1 MKKELEQLLALS
13 LKLGNNLNQIQ
24 AAGGNTSFKDDKYL
38 WVKASGFEL
47 KHAGPDSFV
56 QCHRDKLESNL
67 RKTYSSDPDI
77 SFEEA
82 KVDLLSSMV
91 DRNALLQP
99 SVETSLHVSL
109 QYPFVAHTHPT
120 LVNALTCSPKG
131 KDIVEEL
138 FSNVAVFVEY
148 NYPGYAL
155 FTRINE
161 ESDHFRKKHNQDPQI
176 IFLQNHGIV
185 VSGDSPSEI
194 DSLFEQVF
202 SKIRKLIREELAIKD
217 LDIPK
222 VGLDALPALRMLF
235 SNPKILKAHS
245 TTLSQFFAD
254 STTRFEKVAKPFC
267 FDHVKYNR
275 GAYLYVEPDQDLG
288 NLIPEFEKALDI
300 FRKAEGSDPKI
311 VLIKGLGLIA
321 AGTDNKAAE
330 TQLELFEDQMKIS
343 YYSGSF
349 GGPVF
354 LGEDEIELIGERVG
368 DLGLGD
374 LGLGTR
380 DLGLGTQGL
389 RKSAPERSRR
399 GELVHDRIAIVT
411 GAAQGFGE
419 GIARDL
425 FIQGAN
431 LVIADLNE
439 TTSLKLVREL
449 NNPTNSNKAIFI
461 KVDVSDPESVENLIS
476 DTVKEFGGLDLMIS
490 NAGVLFA
497 GGLDEMEPDTFDFVT
512 RVNYKGYFLCA
523 KYASAVMK
531 LQSKYKP
538 DHFTDI
544 IQINSKS
551 GLKGSNK
558 NFAYAGGKF
567 GGIGLTQSF
576 AMELMPYNIKV
587 NAVCPGNLF
596 DGPLWSD
603 PKNGLFV
610 QYLNAGKVPGAKTIA
625 DVKRFYE
632 AQVPANR
639 GCTVNDVMKAIY
651 YIIDQEYE
659 TGQAVPVTGGQNMLK

>member
-13 LKLGNNLNQIQ
+13 LKLGNDLSQIQ
-24 AAGGNTSFKDDKYL
+24 AAGGNTSFKDDKYV

-47 KHAGPDSFV
+47 KHASQDSFV

-82 KVDLLSSMV
+82 KVDLLASMV
-91 DRNALLQP
+91 DNNSELQP

-120 LVNALTCSPKG
+120 IVNALTCSPKG
-131 KDIVEEL
+131 KNIVEEL
-138 FSNVAVFVEY
+138 FSNAAVFVEY
-148 NYPGYAL
+148 NYPGHAL

-161 ESDHFRKKHNQDPQI
+161 ESDRFQKKHNQDPQI

-185 VSGDSPSEI
+185 VSGDSPAEI
-194 DSLFEQVF
+194 ENLFEQVL
-202 SKIRKLIREELAIKD
+202 SKIRHLIREELIIKD
-217 LDIPK
+217 LAIPTT
-222 VGLDALPALRMLF
+222 VSDALPALRMLF
-235 SNPKILKAHS
+235 SSPKILKIS
-245 TTLSQFFAD
+245 CTTLSQFF
-254 STTRFEKVAKPFC
+254 SENPSRFAEIAKPFC
-267 FDHVKYNR
+267 FDHVKYNG
-275 GAYLYVEPDQDLG
+275 GAYLYVEPDRNLD
-288 NLIPEFEKALDI
+288 NLIPKFEQALKT
-300 FRKAEGSDPKI
+300 FRTEEGSDPKI

-321 AGTDNKAAE
+321 AGENNKAAE

-343 YYSGSF
+343 YYAGSF

-354 LGEDEIELIGERVG
+354 LGEEEVELILGRVG
-368 DLGLGD
+368 DS
-374 LGLGTR
+374 GTR
-380 DLGLGTQGL
+380 GFRDSGNRDLV
-389 RKSAPERSRR
+389 R
-399 GELVHDRIAIVT
+399 DRVAIVT

-425 FIQGAN
+425 FSRGAN

-439 TTSLKLVREL
+439 ATSIKLVKEL
-449 NNPTNSNKAIFI
+449 NHHTNSNKAIFV

-476 DTVKEFGGLDLMIS
+476 ETVKEFGGLDLMIS

-497 GGLDEMEPDTFDFVT
+497 GGLDEMDPDTFDFVT
-512 RVNYKGYFLCA
+512 RVNYKGYFLCT

-531 LQSKYKP
+531 LQSKYQA

-603 PKNGLFV
+603 PDKGLFV

-639 GCTVNDVMKAIY
+639 GCTVKDVMKAIY

>member
-13 LKLGNNLNQIQ
+13 LKLGNDLSQIQ
-24 AAGGNTSFKDDKYL
+24 AAGGNTSYKDDKFV

-47 KHAGPDSFV
+47 KHASQDSFV
-56 QCHRDKLESNL
+56 QCHRNKLEDNL
-67 RKTYSSDPDI
+67 RKTYSTDPNL

-82 KVDLLSSMV
+82 KVDLLDSRVNKNSH
-91 DRNALLQP
+91 LQP
-99 SVETSLHVSL
+99 SVETSLHASL

-120 LVNALTCSPKG
+120 LVNALSCSLKG
-131 KDIVEEL
+131 QSIIEEL
-138 FSNVAVFVEY
+138 FSNEAVFVEY

-161 ESDHFRKKHNQDPQI
+161 ELNRFRKNHKKDPQI

-185 VSGDSPSEI
+185 VSGDNPAEI
-194 DSLFEQVF
+194 DILFEQIF
-202 SKIRKLIREELAIKD
+202 SKIRNLIHEKLVIND

-222 VGLDALPALRMLF
+222 TALDALPALRMLF
-235 SNPKILKAHS
+235 SNPKILKTHS
-245 TTLSQFFAD
+245 TTLSQFFSNNA
-254 STTRFEKVAKPFC
+254 TRFEKVAKPFC
-267 FDHVKYNR
+267 FDHVKYNK
-275 GAYLYVEPDQDLG
+275 GSYLYVEPDQNLG
-288 NLIPEFEKALDI
+288 NLIPEFERALDNY
-300 FRKAEGSDPKI
+300 RKNEGSDPNI
-311 VLIKGLGLIA
+311 VLVKGLGLIS
-321 AGTDNKAAE
+321 AGDDNKTAE

-343 YYSGSF
+343 YYSENF

-354 LGEDEIELIGERVG
+354 LAKKEIELILDRVG
-368 DLGLGD
+368 DQESKLE
-374 LGLGTR
+374 T
-380 DLGLGTQGL
+380 
-389 RKSAPERSRR
+389 
-399 GELVHDRIAIVT
+399 LVQNRIAIVT

-425 FIQGAN
+425 YCKGAN

-439 TTSLKLVREL
+439 TTSLKLVSEL
-449 NNPTNSNKAIFI
+449 NDPSNSNKAIFV
-461 KVDVSDPESVENLIS
+461 KVDVSDPVSVENMIAE
-476 DTVKEFGGLDLMIS
+476 TVREFGGLDLMIS

-497 GGLDEMEPDTFDFVT
+497 GGLDEMDPDTFDFVT
-512 RVNYKGYFLCA
+512 RVNYKGYFLCT

-531 LQSKYKP
+531 LQSKYQV
-538 DHFTDI
+538 DYFTDI

-576 AMELMPYNIKV
+576 AMELMPSKIKV

-603 PKNGLFV
+603 PDNGLFV
-610 QYLNAGKVPGAKTIA
+610 QYLRAGKVPGATTIA

>member
-1 MKKELEQLLALS
+1 MDKDYCEMKKELEQLLALS
-13 LKLGNNLNQIQ
+13 LKLGNDLSQIQ
-24 AAGGNTSFKDDKYL
+24 AAGGNTSFKDDKFV

-47 KHAGPDSFV
+47 KHASLDSFV
-56 QCHRDKLESNL
+56 QCHREILENKL
-67 RKTYSSDPDI
+67 RRTYSSDPDI
-77 SFEEA
+77 SFQEA
-82 KVDLLSSMV
+82 KVDLLASMV
-91 DRNALLQP
+91 DSNSQLQP

-131 KDIVEEL
+131 KNLVEEL
-138 FSNVAVFVEY
+138 FGDEAVFVEY

-161 ESDHFRKKHNQDPQI
+161 ELDQFRKENNKDPQV
-176 IFLQNHGIV
+176 IFLKNHGIV
-185 VSGDSPSEI
+185 VSGDNPSEI
-194 DSLFEQVF
+194 DILFEKVF
-202 SKIRKLIREELAIKD
+202 SKIRLMIREELTIKD

-222 VGLDALPALRMLF
+222 TGIDALPALRMLF
-235 SNPKILKAHS
+235 SSPKILKAHF
-245 TTLSQFFAD
+245 TTLSEFFAD
-254 STTRFEKVAKPFC
+254 NPSRFEKVAKPFC
-267 FDHVKYNR
+267 FDHVKYNG

-288 NLIPEFEKALDI
+288 NLIPKFEQAMEN

-311 VLIKGLGLIA
+311 ALVKGLGLIA
-321 AGTDNKAAE
+321 VGENNKAAE

-343 YYSGSF
+343 YYAENF
-349 GGPVF
+349 GGQEF
-354 LGEDEIELIGERVG
+354 LTKEDIELILGRVG
-368 DLGLGD
+368 GPGIQVNSRSLRSLVNSGD
-374 LGLGTR
+374 SGN
-380 DLGLGTQGL
+380 Q
-389 RKSAPERSRR
+389 
-399 GELVHDRIAIVT
+399 ELVRDRVAVVT

-425 FIQGAN
+425 FSRGAN

-439 TTSLKLVREL
+439 DTSLKLMGEL
-449 NNPTNSNKAIFI
+449 NHPDNSNKAIFI
-461 KVDVSDPESVENLIS
+461 KTDVSDPESVENLIS
-476 DTVKEFGGLDLMIS
+476 ETVREFGGLDLMIS

-497 GGLDEMEPDTFDFVT
+497 GGLDEMDPDTFDLVT

-531 LQSKYKP
+531 LQSKYRP

-576 AMELMPYNIKV
+576 AMELIPYHIKV

-603 PKNGLFV
+603 PDKGLFV

-632 AQVPANR
+632 SQVPANR

-659 TGQAVPVTGGQNMLK
+659 TGQAVPVTGGQNMLN